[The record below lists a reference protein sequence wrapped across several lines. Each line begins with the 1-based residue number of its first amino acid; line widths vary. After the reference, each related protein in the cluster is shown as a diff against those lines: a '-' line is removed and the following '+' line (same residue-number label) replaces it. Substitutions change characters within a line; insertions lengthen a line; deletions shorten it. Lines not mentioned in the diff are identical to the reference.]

1 MADVIT
7 RFKLETT
14 QYDSKLRDAAKGL
27 SEYTKQATMAGNEF
41 GKFTQKNMEV
51 ARSFGTIATSAT
63 NSKDK
68 VKELVGAYN
77 DVAKAYNALTKDQ
90 QSSDFGKALAQSM
103 NTLKGRISEAKTE
116 MNGTSG
122 VLDSLKGKFMINVDA
137 LKLLNWG
144 LTAAKKALDVAKD
157 AFFANE
163 TNVDNWG
170 RTVASAEGIYDSFLQ
185 TLNTGDFSGFLSR
198 IGEVI
203 SSSKEAYNALDE
215 LNTRMTVINPER
227 TRLQARATELRA
239 TIRRSGKDSEAGKA
253 AQQELMQLEGKL
265 TEAFRTESK
274 LNMNAFKA
282 EVDKKLKGA
291 GIKLDK
297 QSYDF
302 LMRSFSSDRDYK
314 RLAQNARGSID
325 MVYDDEATGLGHQVD
340 NRNMNQKLLDLFT
353 DKWRQQYSPL
363 LNAAFSARGSAASTM
378 LSNAR
383 YLNNGGG
390 NTERQKTVEQLNN
403 EKIQALTQEYLNATE
418 ERKTAIRSEIKGL
431 QDRNA
436 EIRRMKDEAL
446 GKDTA
451 EQLNNEKIQALTQ
464 EYIKASED
472 RRKAIRAEIKD
483 LQDRNAE
490 IQRIKDEATGKW
502 KPVDLKGASPGQGVA
517 LGGVDMP
524 QFRDQVVEVL
534 PPIQQLEAELERL
547 AELQAQAWSPE
558 VFADYQRKIDETKE
572 KLDVFK
578 GIKKDSDNS
587 SKSFLSA
594 ASAIGAVGNALNSIE
609 DPTAKIMGIIAEA
622 IAGVAAG
629 AGQAISAKDTTSSGW
644 AWIGAAAAITAS
656 MVAMIAEIHNATGYA
671 HGGVIEGTS
680 FSGDNQW
687 ARVNAGETILNRA
700 QSGVIASAL
709 QDSGRDSGYSSAPY
723 VTGET
728 IILGANN
735 HLKRSGQG
743 ELVTTSMLK
752 RMGLL

>member
-41 GKFTQKNMEV
+41 GKFTQKNVEV

-116 MNGTSG
+116 MNGTSS
-122 VLDSLKGKFMINVDA
+122 VLDALKGKFMINVDA

-302 LMRSFSSDRDYK
+302 LMRSFSSDRDYR

-383 YLNNGGG
+383 YLNNGGSGRGSGGGG
-390 NTERQKTVEQLNN
+390 NTERQKTEEQLNS
-403 EKIQALTQEYLNATE
+403 EKIQTLTQEYLKATE
-418 ERKTAIRSEIKGL
+418 ERKTAIRSEIKV
-431 QDRNA
+431 
-436 EIRRMKDEAL
+436 
-446 GKDTA
+446 
-451 EQLNNEKIQALTQ
+451 
-464 EYIKASED
+464 
-472 RRKAIRAEIKD
+472 

-524 QFRDQVVEVL
+524 QFRDQFVEVL
-534 PPIQQLEAELERL
+534 PPVRQLEAELERL
-547 AELQAQAWSPE
+547 AEKQAQAWSPE
-558 VFADYQRKIDETKE
+558 IFADYQRQIDELKK
-572 KLDVFK
+572 KLGVFK
-578 GIKKDSDNS
+578 GIKTDSDNS
-587 SKSFLSA
+587 AKSFHSA

-700 QSGVIASAL
+700 QTGIIASAL
-709 QDSGRDSGYSSAPY
+709 QDSARTEVDSSSPY

-743 ELVTTSMLK
+743 EIVTTGMLR
-752 RMGLL
+752 RMGII

>member
-14 QYDSKLRDAAKGL
+14 QYDSKLRDAAKEL
-27 SEYTKQATMAGNEF
+27 SDYTKQATMAGSEF
-41 GKFTQKNMEV
+41 GKFSQKNVEV

-77 DVAKAYNALTKDQ
+77 DVAKAYNALTKEQ

-116 MNGTSG
+116 MNGTSS

-163 TNVDNWG
+163 TNVDDWG

-302 LMRSFSSDRDYK
+302 LMRSFSSDKDYK
-314 RLAQNARGSID
+314 RLAQNASGKVTSD
-325 MVYDDEATGLGHQVD
+325 YVSVNASTGLGYWKQTD
-340 NRNMNQKLLDLFT
+340 TRNTNQKLLDLFT
-353 DKWRQQYSPL
+353 DEWRQKNSPL
-363 LNAAFSARGSAASTM
+363 LNAAFSAQGSAASTM

-383 YLNNGGG
+383 YLNNGSSGRGSGRGG
-390 NTERQKTVEQLNN
+390 SGTERQKTEEQLNS
-403 EKIQALTQEYLNATE
+403 EKIQALTQEYIKATE
-418 ERKTAIRSEIKGL
+418 ERKTAIRSEIKV
-431 QDRNA
+431 
-436 EIRRMKDEAL
+436 
-446 GKDTA
+446 
-451 EQLNNEKIQALTQ
+451 
-464 EYIKASED
+464 
-472 RRKAIRAEIKD
+472 

-490 IQRIKDEATGKW
+490 IQHMKDEALGKY
-502 KPVDLKGASPGQGVA
+502 KQVDLTGASPGQGVA
-517 LGGVDMP
+517 LGGVDMA
-524 QFRDQVVEVL
+524 QFSDQVVEVL

-587 SKSFLSA
+587 AKSFHSA

-709 QDSGRDSGYSSAPY
+709 QDSNRASSQPSSPY
-723 VTGET
+723 VNGEL
-728 IILGANN
+728 IFLGTNN

-743 ELVTTSMLK
+743 EIVTTGMLR
-752 RMGLL
+752 RMGIM

>member
-41 GKFTQKNMEV
+41 GKFTQKNVEV
-51 ARSFGTIATSAT
+51 ARSFGNIATSAT

-77 DVAKAYNALTKDQ
+77 DVAKAYNSLTREQ

-116 MNGTSG
+116 MNGTSS
-122 VLDSLKGKFMINVDA
+122 VLDTLKGKFTLNIDA
-137 LKLLNWG
+137 LKLFSMG
-144 LTAAKKALDVAKD
+144 LTAAKTALNVAKD
-157 AFFANE
+157 AFFSSE
-163 TNVDNWG
+163 QNVDDWG
-170 RTVASAEGIYDSFLQ
+170 RTMQASESLYKSFVTSLNNMSLDSFFSNIREVIKSAKDAYNAMDDLATKGGKISNKEARLNYQ
-185 TLNTGDFSGFLSR
+185 KQQQMAIINDKKRTKAEREAAQARLEALSMETSAAKKATADLNNSVVKAKISEKLTGAGFEKGTAAYNEAYKRAVRSLYDEDYVMGTLNTKPGQF
-198 IGEVI
+198 
-203 SSSKEAYNALDE
+203 
-215 LNTRMTVINPER
+215 
-227 TRLQARATELRA
+227 
-239 TIRRSGKDSEAGKA
+239 
-253 AQQELMQLEGKL
+253 
-265 TEAFRTESK
+265 
-274 LNMNAFKA
+274 
-282 EVDKKLKGA
+282 VD
-291 GIKLDK
+291 
-297 QSYDF
+297 
-302 LMRSFSSDRDYK
+302 
-314 RLAQNARGSID
+314 
-325 MVYDDEATGLGHQVD
+325 TGLRINNGNGSRALKRALGSNINLD
-340 NRNMNQKLLDLFT
+340 NLFT
-353 DKWRQQYSPL
+353 DEWRNEVNPYVQ
-363 LNAAFSARGSAASTM
+363 AVWGSLASGESEKRM
-378 LSNAR
+378 ANRFAQKSLGGS
-383 YLNNGGG
+383 GGG
-390 NTERQKTVEQLNN
+390 GGTERQKTEEQLNS
-403 EKIQALTQEYLNATE
+403 EKIQALTQEYLKATE
-418 ERKTAIRSEIKGL
+418 ERKAAIRSEIKV
-431 QDRNA
+431 
-436 EIRRMKDEAL
+436 
-446 GKDTA
+446 
-451 EQLNNEKIQALTQ
+451 
-464 EYIKASED
+464 
-472 RRKAIRAEIKD
+472 

-490 IQRIKDEATGKW
+490 IQRMKDEATGKW
-502 KPVDLKGASPGQGVA
+502 KPVDLKGASPGQGIA

-524 QFRDQVVEVL
+524 QFSDQVVEVL

-547 AELQAQAWSPE
+547 AELQAQAWSPK

-587 SKSFLSA
+587 AKSFHSA

-709 QDSGRDSGYSSAPY
+709 QDSGRDSGYSSEPY

>member
-27 SEYTKQATMAGNEF
+27 SEYTKQATMAGSEF
-41 GKFTQKNMEV
+41 GKFTQKNVEV

-116 MNGTSG
+116 MNGTSS

-157 AFFANE
+157 AFFQSEGNIDEWGRIVESSKGAYDIFLDTINNGNWSSFFSNLSTAIKGSRDLYDALDRLGSIKANNKAAIAIVQQQIQQLRLLKQQGK
-163 TNVDNWG
+163 NVDDQIKAA
-170 RTVASAEGIYDSFLQ
+170 TAQLALLQ
-185 TLNTGDFSGFLSR
+185 N
-198 IGEVI
+198 
-203 SSSKEAYNALDE
+203 
-215 LNTRMTVINPER
+215 
-227 TRLQARATELRA
+227 QAVGAGKTA
-239 TIRRSGKDSEAGKA
+239 GKQSMFNTIRNSV
-253 AQQELMQLEGKL
+253 
-265 TEAFRTESK
+265 
-274 LNMNAFKA
+274 N
-282 EVDKKLKGA
+282 
-291 GIKLDK
+291 
-297 QSYDF
+297 
-302 LMRSFSSDRDYK
+302 
-314 RLAQNARGSID
+314 SID
-325 MVYDDEATGLGHQVD
+325 GGASVSDKSIQAAISGILSKGQVEFDKYARNVRVLEAMAQRDESTTYMDNMGAMHTSVSKVFDINLLTKEQQRQYKISKAITDRESEIKNGIDIYAQAVQEETAATREQFRGNRYALQGSGH
-340 NRNMNQKLLDLFT
+340 
-353 DKWRQQYSPL
+353 
-363 LNAAFSARGSAASTM
+363 
-378 LSNAR
+378 
-383 YLNNGGG
+383 GGG
-390 NTERQKTVEQLNN
+390 NTEPQKTKEQRNN
-403 EKIQALTQEYLNATE
+403 ERIKSLTDEYIGAYANNIETISE
-418 ERKTAIRSEIKGL
+418 QRREAIRKEIASL
-431 QDRNA
+431 QK
-436 EIRRMKDEAL
+436 E
-446 GKDTA
+446 
-451 EQLNNEKIQALTQ
+451 
-464 EYIKASED
+464 
-472 RRKAIRAEIKD
+472 
-483 LQDRNAE
+483 NAE
-490 IQRIKDEATGKW
+490 IQRMKDEATGKW

-517 LGGVDMP
+517 FGGVDVA
-524 QFRDQVVEVL
+524 QFSDQVVEVL

-558 VFADYQRKIDETKE
+558 VFADYQQKIDETKE
-572 KLDVFK
+572 KLNVFK
-578 GIKKDSDNS
+578 GIKKDSDDS
-587 SKSFLSA
+587 SKSFRSA

-656 MVAMIAEIHNATGYA
+656 MVAMIAEIHNATGFA

-700 QSGVIASAL
+700 QTGIIASAL
-709 QDSGRDSGYSSAPY
+709 QDSARTEVDSSSPY

-743 ELVTTSMLK
+743 EIVTTGMLR
-752 RMGLL
+752 RMGII

>member
-41 GKFTQKNMEV
+41 GKFTQKNVEV

-122 VLDSLKGKFMINVDA
+122 VLDTLKGKFTLNIDA
-137 LKLLNWG
+137 LKLFNMG
-144 LTAAKKALDVAKD
+144 LTAAKTALNVAKD
-157 AFFANE
+157 AFFSSE
-163 TNVDNWG
+163 QNVDDWG
-170 RTVASAEGIYDSFLQ
+170 RTMQASEGLYKSFVTSLNNMSLDSF
-185 TLNTGDFSGFLSR
+185 FSNIS
-198 IGEVI
+198 EVI
-203 SSSKEAYNALDE
+203 KSAKEAYNAMDDLATKGGKISNKEARLNYQKQQQMAIINDKKRTKAEREAAQARLEALSMETSAAKKATADLNNSVVKAKISEKLTGAGFEKGTAAYNEAYQRAVRSLYDE
-215 LNTRMTVINPER
+215 DYVMGTLNTKPG
-227 TRLQARATELRA
+227 Q
-239 TIRRSGKDSEAGKA
+239 
-253 AQQELMQLEGKL
+253 
-265 TEAFRTESK
+265 F
-274 LNMNAFKA
+274 
-282 EVDKKLKGA
+282 VD
-291 GIKLDK
+291 
-297 QSYDF
+297 
-302 LMRSFSSDRDYK
+302 
-314 RLAQNARGSID
+314 
-325 MVYDDEATGLGHQVD
+325 TGLKINNGKGSRSLKRALGSNVNLD
-340 NRNMNQKLLDLFT
+340 NLFT
-353 DKWRQQYSPL
+353 DEWRNEVNPYVQAVWNSLASGESEKRMANRFAQKSL
-363 LNAAFSARGSAASTM
+363 GGSG
-378 LSNAR
+378 
-383 YLNNGGG
+383 GGG
-390 NTERQKTVEQLNN
+390 NTERQKTEEQLNS
-403 EKIQALTQEYLNATE
+403 EKIQALTQEYLKATE
-418 ERKTAIRSEIKGL
+418 ERKTAIRSEIKV
-431 QDRNA
+431 
-436 EIRRMKDEAL
+436 
-446 GKDTA
+446 
-451 EQLNNEKIQALTQ
+451 
-464 EYIKASED
+464 
-472 RRKAIRAEIKD
+472 

-490 IQRIKDEATGKW
+490 IQRMKDEATGKW
-502 KPVDLKGASPGQGVA
+502 KPVNLTGASPGQGVA
-517 LGGVDMP
+517 LGGVDMA
-524 QFRDQVVEVL
+524 QFSDQVVEVL

-558 VFADYQRKIDETKE
+558 VFADYQQKIDETKE

-587 SKSFLSA
+587 SKSFRSA

-629 AGQAISAKDTTSSGW
+629 AGQAISAKDTTASGW

-656 MVAMIAEIHNATGYA
+656 MVAMITEIHNATGYA

-709 QDSGRDSGYSSAPY
+709 QDTGRDSGYSSAPY

>member
-41 GKFTQKNMEV
+41 GKFTQKNVEV
-51 ARSFGTIATSAT
+51 ARSFGTIATSAS

-122 VLDSLKGKFMINVDA
+122 VLDTLKGKFTLNIDA
-137 LKLLNWG
+137 LKLFSMG
-144 LTAAKKALDVAKD
+144 LTAAKTALNVAKD
-157 AFFANE
+157 AFFSSE
-163 TNVDNWG
+163 QNVDDWG
-170 RTVASAEGIYDSFLQ
+170 RTMQASESLYKSFVTSLNNMSLDSFFSNIREVIKSAKDAYNAMDDLATKGGKISNKEARLNYQ
-185 TLNTGDFSGFLSR
+185 KQQQMAIINDKKRTKAEREAAQARLEALSMETSAAKKATADLNNSVVKAKISEKLTGAGFEKGTVAYNEAYQRAVRSLYDEDYVMGTLNTKPGQF
-198 IGEVI
+198 
-203 SSSKEAYNALDE
+203 
-215 LNTRMTVINPER
+215 
-227 TRLQARATELRA
+227 
-239 TIRRSGKDSEAGKA
+239 
-253 AQQELMQLEGKL
+253 
-265 TEAFRTESK
+265 
-274 LNMNAFKA
+274 
-282 EVDKKLKGA
+282 VD
-291 GIKLDK
+291 
-297 QSYDF
+297 
-302 LMRSFSSDRDYK
+302 
-314 RLAQNARGSID
+314 
-325 MVYDDEATGLGHQVD
+325 TGLRINNGNGSRALKRALGSNINLD
-340 NRNMNQKLLDLFT
+340 NLFT
-353 DKWRQQYSPL
+353 DAWRNEVNPYVQ
-363 LNAAFSARGSAASTM
+363 AVWGSLASGESEKRM
-378 LSNAR
+378 ANRFAQKSL
-383 YLNNGGG
+383 GGSG
-390 NTERQKTVEQLNN
+390 DGDKTERQKTEEQLNS
-403 EKIQALTQEYLNATE
+403 EKIQALTQEYLKATE
-418 ERKTAIRSEIKGL
+418 ERKAAIRSEIKV
-431 QDRNA
+431 
-436 EIRRMKDEAL
+436 
-446 GKDTA
+446 
-451 EQLNNEKIQALTQ
+451 
-464 EYIKASED
+464 
-472 RRKAIRAEIKD
+472 

-490 IQRIKDEATGKW
+490 IQRMKDEATGKW
-502 KPVDLKGASPGQGVA
+502 KPVDLTGASPGQGVA

-587 SKSFLSA
+587 SKSFRSA

-629 AGQAISAKDTTSSGW
+629 AGQAISAKDTTASGW

-656 MVAMIAEIHNATGYA
+656 MVAMITEIHNATGYA

-709 QDSGRDSGYSSAPY
+709 QDSNRASSQPSSPY
-723 VTGET
+723 VNGEL
-728 IILGANN
+728 IFLGTNN

-743 ELVTTSMLK
+743 EIVTTGMLR
-752 RMGLL
+752 RMGIM

>member
-27 SEYTKQATMAGNEF
+27 SDYTKQAALAGREF
-41 GKFTQKNMEV
+41 GKFTQKNVEV

-77 DVAKAYNALTKDQ
+77 DVAKAYNALTKEQ

-116 MNGTSG
+116 MNGTSS

-157 AFFANE
+157 AFFSSE
-163 TNVDNWG
+163 QNVDDWG
-170 RTVASAEGIYDSFLQ
+170 RTMEASKGLYESFVTSLNNMSLDSFFNNISEVIKSAKDAYNAMDDLATKGGKISNREARLNYQ
-185 TLNTGDFSGFLSR
+185 KRQQMAIINDKKRSKAEREAAQARLEALSKETSAAKKATAELNNNVVKTKISEKLVGAGFEKGTAAYNDAYQRAVRSLYDENYVMGTLNTKPGQF
-198 IGEVI
+198 
-203 SSSKEAYNALDE
+203 
-215 LNTRMTVINPER
+215 
-227 TRLQARATELRA
+227 
-239 TIRRSGKDSEAGKA
+239 
-253 AQQELMQLEGKL
+253 
-265 TEAFRTESK
+265 
-274 LNMNAFKA
+274 
-282 EVDKKLKGA
+282 VD
-291 GIKLDK
+291 
-297 QSYDF
+297 
-302 LMRSFSSDRDYK
+302 
-314 RLAQNARGSID
+314 
-325 MVYDDEATGLGHQVD
+325 TGLRINNGNGSRALKRALGSNINLD
-340 NRNMNQKLLDLFT
+340 NLFT
-353 DKWRQQYSPL
+353 DEWRNEVNPYVQAVWGSLASGESEKRMANRFAQRDL
-363 LNAAFSARGSAASTM
+363 DGGRGDKTK
-378 LSNAR
+378 
-383 YLNNGGG
+383 
-390 NTERQKTVEQLNN
+390 RQKTEEQLNN
-403 EKIQALTQEYLNATE
+403 EKIQALTQEYLKATE
-418 ERKTAIRSEIKGL
+418 ERKTAIRSEIKV
-431 QDRNA
+431 
-436 EIRRMKDEAL
+436 
-446 GKDTA
+446 
-451 EQLNNEKIQALTQ
+451 
-464 EYIKASED
+464 
-472 RRKAIRAEIKD
+472 

-490 IQRIKDEATGKW
+490 IQRMKDEATGKW
-502 KPVDLKGASPGQGVA
+502 KPVDLKGASPGQGIA

-524 QFRDQVVEVL
+524 QFRDQFVEVL
-534 PPIQQLEAELERL
+534 PPVQQLEAELERL
-547 AELQAQAWSPE
+547 AEKQARAWSPE
-558 VFADYQRKIDETKE
+558 LFADYQRKIDETKK

-578 GIKKDSDNS
+578 GIKKDSDDS
-587 SKSFLSA
+587 SKSFRSA

-656 MVAMIAEIHNATGYA
+656 MVAMIAEIHNATGFA

-709 QDSGRDSGYSSAPY
+709 QDSNRASSQPSSPY
-723 VTGET
+723 VNGEL
-728 IILGANN
+728 IFLGTNN

-743 ELVTTSMLK
+743 EIVTTGMLR
-752 RMGLL
+752 RMGIM

>member
-41 GKFTQKNMEV
+41 GKFTQKNVEV
-51 ARSFGTIATSAT
+51 ARSFGNIATSAT

-253 AQQELMQLEGKL
+253 AQQELLQLEGKL

-383 YLNNGGG
+383 YLNNGGSGRGSGGGG
-390 NTERQKTVEQLNN
+390 NTERQKTEEQLNS
-403 EKIQALTQEYLNATE
+403 ERIQELTQEYLKATE
-418 ERKTAIRSEIKGL
+418 ERKTAIRSEIKL
-431 QDRNA
+431 
-436 EIRRMKDEAL
+436 
-446 GKDTA
+446 
-451 EQLNNEKIQALTQ
+451 
-464 EYIKASED
+464 
-472 RRKAIRAEIKD
+472 

-490 IQRIKDEATGKW
+490 IQHMKDEALGKY
-502 KPVDLKGASPGQGVA
+502 KPVDLTGASPGQGIA
-517 LGGVDMP
+517 LGGIDMA
-524 QFRDQVVEVL
+524 QFSDQVVEVL
-534 PPIQQLEAELERL
+534 PPIQQLETELERL

-587 SKSFLSA
+587 AKSFHSA

-709 QDSGRDSGYSSAPY
+709 QDSARTEIDSSSPY

-743 ELVTTSMLK
+743 EIVTTGMLR
-752 RMGLL
+752 RMGII

>member
-41 GKFTQKNMEV
+41 GKFTQKNVEV
-51 ARSFGTIATSAT
+51 ARSFGNIATSAT

-122 VLDSLKGKFMINVDA
+122 VLDTLKGKFTLNIDA
-137 LKLLNWG
+137 LKLFSMG
-144 LTAAKKALDVAKD
+144 LTAAKAALNVAKD
-157 AFFANE
+157 AFFSSE
-163 TNVDNWG
+163 QNVDDWG
-170 RTVASAEGIYDSFLQ
+170 RTMQASESLYKSFVTSLNNMSLDSFFSNIREVIKSAKDAYNAMDDLATKGGKISNKEARLNYQ
-185 TLNTGDFSGFLSR
+185 KQQQMAIINDKKRTKAEREAAQARLEALSMETSAAKKATADLNNSVVKAKISEKLTGAGFEKGTAAYNEAYKRAVRSLYDEDYVMGTLNTKPGQF
-198 IGEVI
+198 
-203 SSSKEAYNALDE
+203 
-215 LNTRMTVINPER
+215 
-227 TRLQARATELRA
+227 
-239 TIRRSGKDSEAGKA
+239 
-253 AQQELMQLEGKL
+253 
-265 TEAFRTESK
+265 
-274 LNMNAFKA
+274 
-282 EVDKKLKGA
+282 VD
-291 GIKLDK
+291 
-297 QSYDF
+297 
-302 LMRSFSSDRDYK
+302 
-314 RLAQNARGSID
+314 
-325 MVYDDEATGLGHQVD
+325 TGLRINNGNGSRALKRALGSNINLD
-340 NRNMNQKLLDLFT
+340 NLFT
-353 DKWRQQYSPL
+353 DAWRNEVNPYVQ
-363 LNAAFSARGSAASTM
+363 AVWGSLASGESEKRM
-378 LSNAR
+378 ANRFAQKSLGGS
-383 YLNNGGG
+383 GGG
-390 NTERQKTVEQLNN
+390 DNTERQKTTEQLNN
-403 EKIQALTQEYLNATE
+403 EKIQE
-418 ERKTAIRSEIKGL
+418 
-431 QDRNA
+431 
-436 EIRRMKDEAL
+436 
-446 GKDTA
+446 
-451 EQLNNEKIQALTQ
+451 LTQ

-490 IQRIKDEATGKW
+490 IQRMKDEATGKW
-502 KPVDLKGASPGQGVA
+502 KPVDLTGASSGQGIA
-517 LGGVDMP
+517 LGGVDMA
-524 QFRDQVVEVL
+524 QFSDQVVEVL

-547 AELQAQAWSPE
+547 AKLQRQAWSPE

-587 SKSFLSA
+587 AKSFHAA
-594 ASAIGAVGNALNSIE
+594 ASAIGSVGNALNSIE

-629 AGQAISAKDTTSSGW
+629 AGQAISAKDTTASGW

-656 MVAMIAEIHNATGYA
+656 MVAMIAEIHNATGFA

>member
-41 GKFTQKNMEV
+41 GKFTQKNVEV

-122 VLDSLKGKFMINVDA
+122 VLDTLKGKFTLNIDA
-137 LKLLNWG
+137 LKLFSMG
-144 LTAAKKALDVAKD
+144 LTAAKAALNVAKD
-157 AFFANE
+157 AFFSSE
-163 TNVDNWG
+163 QNVDDWG
-170 RTVASAEGIYDSFLQ
+170 RTMQASESLYKSFVTSLNNMSLDSFFSNIREVIKSAKDAYNAMDDLATKGGKISNKEARLNYQ
-185 TLNTGDFSGFLSR
+185 KQQQMAIINDKKRTKAEREAAQARLEALSMETSAAKKATADLNNSVVKAKISEKLTGAGFEKGTAAYNEAYKRAVRSLYDEDYVMGTLNTKPGQF
-198 IGEVI
+198 
-203 SSSKEAYNALDE
+203 
-215 LNTRMTVINPER
+215 
-227 TRLQARATELRA
+227 
-239 TIRRSGKDSEAGKA
+239 
-253 AQQELMQLEGKL
+253 
-265 TEAFRTESK
+265 
-274 LNMNAFKA
+274 
-282 EVDKKLKGA
+282 VD
-291 GIKLDK
+291 
-297 QSYDF
+297 
-302 LMRSFSSDRDYK
+302 
-314 RLAQNARGSID
+314 
-325 MVYDDEATGLGHQVD
+325 TGLRINNGNGSRALKRALGSNINLD
-340 NRNMNQKLLDLFT
+340 NLFT
-353 DKWRQQYSPL
+353 DAWRNEVNPYVQ
-363 LNAAFSARGSAASTM
+363 AVWGSLASGESEKRM
-378 LSNAR
+378 ANRFAQKSL
-383 YLNNGGG
+383 GGSG
-390 NTERQKTVEQLNN
+390 DGDKNKRQKTEEQLNS
-403 EKIQALTQEYLNATE
+403 EKIQALTQEYLKATE
-418 ERKTAIRSEIKGL
+418 ERKTAIRSEIKV
-431 QDRNA
+431 
-436 EIRRMKDEAL
+436 
-446 GKDTA
+446 
-451 EQLNNEKIQALTQ
+451 
-464 EYIKASED
+464 
-472 RRKAIRAEIKD
+472 

-490 IQRIKDEATGKW
+490 IQRMKDEATGKW

-517 LGGVDMP
+517 LGGVDMA
-524 QFRDQVVEVL
+524 QFSDQVVEVL
-534 PPIQQLEAELERL
+534 PPIQQLETELERL

-587 SKSFLSA
+587 AKSFHSA

-629 AGQAISAKDTTSSGW
+629 AGQAISAKDTTASGW

>member
-27 SEYTKQATMAGNEF
+27 SDYTKQATMAGNEF
-41 GKFTQKNMEV
+41 GKFTQKNVEV

-116 MNGTSG
+116 IRPFSG
-122 VLDSLKGKFMINVDA
+122 VLDTLKGKFTLNIDA
-137 LKLLNWG
+137 LKLFSMG
-144 LTAAKKALDVAKD
+144 LTAAKAALNVAKD
-157 AFFANE
+157 AFFSSE
-163 TNVDNWG
+163 QNVDDWG
-170 RTVASAEGIYDSFLQ
+170 RTMQASESLYKSFVTSLNNMSLDSFFSNIREVIKSAKDAYNAMDDLATKGGKISNKEARLNYQ
-185 TLNTGDFSGFLSR
+185 KQQQMAIINDKKRTKAEREAAQARLEALSMETSAAKKATADLNNSVVKAKISEKLTGAGFEKGTAAYNEAYQRAVRSLYDEDYVMGTLNTKPGQF
-198 IGEVI
+198 
-203 SSSKEAYNALDE
+203 
-215 LNTRMTVINPER
+215 
-227 TRLQARATELRA
+227 
-239 TIRRSGKDSEAGKA
+239 
-253 AQQELMQLEGKL
+253 
-265 TEAFRTESK
+265 
-274 LNMNAFKA
+274 
-282 EVDKKLKGA
+282 VD
-291 GIKLDK
+291 
-297 QSYDF
+297 
-302 LMRSFSSDRDYK
+302 
-314 RLAQNARGSID
+314 
-325 MVYDDEATGLGHQVD
+325 TGLRINNGNGSRALKRALGSNINLD
-340 NRNMNQKLLDLFT
+340 NLFT
-353 DKWRQQYSPL
+353 DAWRNEVNPYVQ
-363 LNAAFSARGSAASTM
+363 AVWGSLASGESEKRM
-378 LSNAR
+378 ANRFAQKSLGGSGD
-383 YLNNGGG
+383 GGG
-390 NTERQKTVEQLNN
+390 TERQKTEEQLNS
-403 EKIQALTQEYLNATE
+403 EKIQALTQEYLKATE
-418 ERKTAIRSEIKGL
+418 ERKTAIRSEIKV
-431 QDRNA
+431 
-436 EIRRMKDEAL
+436 
-446 GKDTA
+446 
-451 EQLNNEKIQALTQ
+451 
-464 EYIKASED
+464 
-472 RRKAIRAEIKD
+472 

-490 IQRIKDEATGKW
+490 IQRMKDEATGKW
-502 KPVDLKGASPGQGVA
+502 KPVDLKGASPGQGIA
-517 LGGVDMP
+517 LGGVDMA
-524 QFRDQVVEVL
+524 QFSDQVVEVL
-534 PPIQQLEAELERL
+534 PPIQQLEVELERL

-587 SKSFLSA
+587 AKSFHAA
-594 ASAIGAVGNALNSIE
+594 ASAIGSVGNALNSIE

-629 AGQAISAKDTTSSGW
+629 AGQAISAKDTTASGW

-656 MVAMIAEIHNATGYA
+656 MVAMIAEIHNATGFA

>member
-27 SEYTKQATMAGNEF
+27 SEYTKQATMAGSEF
-41 GKFTQKNMEV
+41 GKFTQKNVEV

-116 MNGTSG
+116 MNGTSS

-157 AFFANE
+157 AFFQSEANIDE
-163 TNVDNWG
+163 WGRIVESSKGAYDIFLDTINNGNWSNFFSNLSTAIKGSRDLYDALDRLGSIKANNKAAIAIVQQQIQQLRLLKQQGKNVDDQIKAA
-170 RTVASAEGIYDSFLQ
+170 TAQLALLQ
-185 TLNTGDFSGFLSR
+185 N
-198 IGEVI
+198 
-203 SSSKEAYNALDE
+203 
-215 LNTRMTVINPER
+215 
-227 TRLQARATELRA
+227 QAVGAGKTA
-239 TIRRSGKDSEAGKA
+239 GKQSMFNTIRNSV
-253 AQQELMQLEGKL
+253 
-265 TEAFRTESK
+265 
-274 LNMNAFKA
+274 N
-282 EVDKKLKGA
+282 
-291 GIKLDK
+291 
-297 QSYDF
+297 
-302 LMRSFSSDRDYK
+302 
-314 RLAQNARGSID
+314 SID
-325 MVYDDEATGLGHQVD
+325 GGASVSDKSIQAAISGILSKGQVEFDKYARNVRVLEAMAQRDESTTYMDNMGAMHTSVSKVFDINLLTKEQQRQYKISKAITDRESEIKNGIDIYAQAVQEETAATREQFRG
-340 NRNMNQKLLDLFT
+340 NRYALQ
-353 DKWRQQYSPL
+353 
-363 LNAAFSARGSAASTM
+363 GSG
-378 LSNAR
+378 R
-383 YLNNGGG
+383 GGG
-390 NTERQKTVEQLNN
+390 GDTERQKTTEQLNN
-403 EKIQALTQEYLNATE
+403 ETIQ
-418 ERKTAIRSEIKGL
+418 K
-431 QDRNA
+431 
-436 EIRRMKDEAL
+436 
-446 GKDTA
+446 
-451 EQLNNEKIQALTQ
+451 LTQ

-490 IQRIKDEATGKW
+490 IQRLKDEALGKW
-502 KPVDLKGASPGQGVA
+502 KPPQAVNLTGASPGQGIA
-517 LGGVDMP
+517 LGGVDMA
-524 QFRDQVVEVL
+524 QFSDQVVEVL

-587 SKSFLSA
+587 AKSFHSA

-656 MVAMIAEIHNATGYA
+656 MVAMIAEIHAATGYA
-671 HGGVIEGTS
+671 KGGVIPGNS

-687 ARVNAGETILNRA
+687 ARVNSGETILNRA
-700 QSGVIASAL
+700 QAGVIASAL

-743 ELVTTSMLK
+743 EIVTTSMLK
-752 RMGLL
+752 RMSLL

>member
-14 QYDSKLRDAAKGL
+14 QYDSKLRDAAKEL
-27 SEYTKQATMAGNEF
+27 SDYTKQATMAGSEF
-41 GKFTQKNMEV
+41 GKFSQKNVEV

-122 VLDSLKGKFMINVDA
+122 VLDTLKGKFTLNIDA
-137 LKLLNWG
+137 LKLFSMG
-144 LTAAKKALDVAKD
+144 LTAAKAALNVAKD
-157 AFFANE
+157 AFFQSEANIDE
-163 TNVDNWG
+163 WGRIVESSKGAYDIFLDTINNGNWSNFFSNLSTAIKGSRDLYDALDRLGSIKANNKAAIAIVQQQIQQLRLLKQQGKNVDDQIKAA
-170 RTVASAEGIYDSFLQ
+170 TAQLALLQ
-185 TLNTGDFSGFLSR
+185 N
-198 IGEVI
+198 
-203 SSSKEAYNALDE
+203 
-215 LNTRMTVINPER
+215 
-227 TRLQARATELRA
+227 QAVGAGKTA
-239 TIRRSGKDSEAGKA
+239 GKQSMFNTIRNSV
-253 AQQELMQLEGKL
+253 
-265 TEAFRTESK
+265 
-274 LNMNAFKA
+274 N
-282 EVDKKLKGA
+282 
-291 GIKLDK
+291 
-297 QSYDF
+297 
-302 LMRSFSSDRDYK
+302 
-314 RLAQNARGSID
+314 SID
-325 MVYDDEATGLGHQVD
+325 GGASVSDKSIQAAVGGILSKGQVEFDKYARNVRVLEAMAQRDESTTYMDNMGAMHTSVSKVFDINLLTKEQQRQYKISKAITDRESEIKNGIDIYAQAVQEETAATREQFRGNRYALQGSGH
-340 NRNMNQKLLDLFT
+340 
-353 DKWRQQYSPL
+353 
-363 LNAAFSARGSAASTM
+363 
-378 LSNAR
+378 
-383 YLNNGGG
+383 GGG
-390 NTERQKTVEQLNN
+390 GDTERQKTEEQLNS
-403 EKIQALTQEYLNATE
+403 EKIQALTQEYLKATE
-418 ERKTAIRSEIKGL
+418 ERKTAIRSEIKV
-431 QDRNA
+431 
-436 EIRRMKDEAL
+436 
-446 GKDTA
+446 
-451 EQLNNEKIQALTQ
+451 
-464 EYIKASED
+464 
-472 RRKAIRAEIKD
+472 

-490 IQRIKDEATGKW
+490 IQRMKDEATGKW

-524 QFRDQVVEVL
+524 QFRDQVVEVP

-587 SKSFLSA
+587 SKSFRSA

-656 MVAMIAEIHNATGYA
+656 MVAMITEIHNATGFA

-700 QSGVIASAL
+700 QTGIIASAL
-709 QDSGRDSGYSSAPY
+709 QDSARTEIDSSSPY

-743 ELVTTSMLK
+743 EIVTTGMLR
-752 RMGLL
+752 RMGII

>member
-41 GKFTQKNMEV
+41 GKFTQKNVEV

-116 MNGTSG
+116 MNGTSS

-157 AFFANE
+157 AFFSSE
-163 TNVDNWG
+163 QNVDDWG
-170 RTVASAEGIYDSFLQ
+170 RTMQASESLYKSFVTSLNNMSLDSFFSNIREVIKSAKDAYNAMDDLATKGGKISNKEARLNYQ
-185 TLNTGDFSGFLSR
+185 KQQQMAIINDKKRTKAEREAAQARLEALSMETSAAKKATADLNNSVVKAKISEKLTGAGFEKGTAAYNEAYKRAVRSLYDEDYVMGTLNTKPGQF
-198 IGEVI
+198 
-203 SSSKEAYNALDE
+203 
-215 LNTRMTVINPER
+215 
-227 TRLQARATELRA
+227 
-239 TIRRSGKDSEAGKA
+239 
-253 AQQELMQLEGKL
+253 
-265 TEAFRTESK
+265 
-274 LNMNAFKA
+274 
-282 EVDKKLKGA
+282 VD
-291 GIKLDK
+291 
-297 QSYDF
+297 
-302 LMRSFSSDRDYK
+302 
-314 RLAQNARGSID
+314 
-325 MVYDDEATGLGHQVD
+325 TGLRINNGNGSRALKRALGSNINLD
-340 NRNMNQKLLDLFT
+340 NLFT
-353 DKWRQQYSPL
+353 DAWRNEVNPYVQ
-363 LNAAFSARGSAASTM
+363 AVWGSLASGESEKRM
-378 LSNAR
+378 ANRFAQKSLGGS
-383 YLNNGGG
+383 GGG
-390 NTERQKTVEQLNN
+390 DNTERQKTTEQLNN
-403 EKIQALTQEYLNATE
+403 EKIQE
-418 ERKTAIRSEIKGL
+418 
-431 QDRNA
+431 
-436 EIRRMKDEAL
+436 
-446 GKDTA
+446 
-451 EQLNNEKIQALTQ
+451 LTQ

-490 IQRIKDEATGKW
+490 IQRMKDEALGKY
-502 KPVDLKGASPGQGVA
+502 KQVDLTGASPGQGVA
-517 LGGVDMP
+517 LGGVDMA
-524 QFRDQVVEVL
+524 QFSDQVVEVL

-547 AELQAQAWSPE
+547 AELQRQAWSPE
-558 VFADYQRKIDETKE
+558 VFADYQQKIDETKE

-587 SKSFLSA
+587 AKSFHAA
-594 ASAIGAVGNALNSIE
+594 ASAIGSVGNALNSIE

-629 AGQAISAKDTTSSGW
+629 AGQAISAKDTTASGW

-656 MVAMIAEIHNATGYA
+656 MVAMIAEIHNATGFA

>member
-14 QYDSKLRDAAKGL
+14 QYDSKLRDAAKEL
-27 SEYTKQATMAGNEF
+27 SDYTKQATMASSEF
-41 GKFTQKNMEV
+41 GKFSQKNVEV

-77 DVAKAYNALTKDQ
+77 DVAKAYNALTKEQ

-116 MNGTSG
+116 MNGTSS

-163 TNVDNWG
+163 TNVDDWG

-314 RLAQNARGSID
+314 RLAQNASGKVTSD
-325 MVYDDEATGLGHQVD
+325 YVSVNASTGLGYWKQTD
-340 NRNMNQKLLDLFT
+340 TRNANQKLLDLFT
-353 DKWRQQYSPL
+353 DEWRQQYSPL

-383 YLNNGGG
+383 YLNNGGSG
-390 NTERQKTVEQLNN
+390 HRSGGGTERQKTEEQLNS
-403 EKIQALTQEYLNATE
+403 EKIQNLTQEYIQATE
-418 ERKTAIRSEIKGL
+418 ERKTAIRSEIKL
-431 QDRNA
+431 
-436 EIRRMKDEAL
+436 
-446 GKDTA
+446 
-451 EQLNNEKIQALTQ
+451 
-464 EYIKASED
+464 
-472 RRKAIRAEIKD
+472 

-490 IQRIKDEATGKW
+490 IQRMKDEALGKY
-502 KPVDLKGASPGQGVA
+502 KQVDLTGAERGQGVA
-517 LGGVDMP
+517 LGGVDMA
-524 QFRDQVVEVL
+524 QFSDQVVEVL

-572 KLDVFK
+572 KLNVFK

-587 SKSFLSA
+587 AKSFHSA

-700 QSGVIASAL
+700 QAGVIASAL
-709 QDSGRDSGYSSAPY
+709 QDSSRASSQPSSPY
-723 VTGET
+723 VNGEL
-728 IILGANN
+728 IFLGTNN

-743 ELVTTSMLK
+743 EIVTTGMLR
-752 RMGLL
+752 RMGIM

>member
-41 GKFTQKNMEV
+41 GKFTQKNVEV

-122 VLDSLKGKFMINVDA
+122 VLDTLKGKFTLNIDA
-137 LKLLNWG
+137 LKLFSMG
-144 LTAAKKALDVAKD
+144 LTAAKTALNVAKD
-157 AFFANE
+157 AFFSSE
-163 TNVDNWG
+163 QNVDDWG
-170 RTVASAEGIYDSFLQ
+170 RTMQASESLYKSFVTSLNNMSLDSFFSNIREVIKSAKDAYNAMDDLATKGGKISNKEARLNYQ
-185 TLNTGDFSGFLSR
+185 KQQQMAIINDKKRTKAEREAAQARLEALSMETSAAKKATADLNNSVVKAKISEKLTGAGFEKGTAAYNEAYKRAVRSLYDEDYVMGTLNTKPGQF
-198 IGEVI
+198 
-203 SSSKEAYNALDE
+203 
-215 LNTRMTVINPER
+215 
-227 TRLQARATELRA
+227 
-239 TIRRSGKDSEAGKA
+239 
-253 AQQELMQLEGKL
+253 
-265 TEAFRTESK
+265 
-274 LNMNAFKA
+274 
-282 EVDKKLKGA
+282 VD
-291 GIKLDK
+291 
-297 QSYDF
+297 
-302 LMRSFSSDRDYK
+302 
-314 RLAQNARGSID
+314 
-325 MVYDDEATGLGHQVD
+325 TGLRINNGNGSRALKRALGSNINLD
-340 NRNMNQKLLDLFT
+340 NLFT
-353 DKWRQQYSPL
+353 DEWRNEVNPYVQ
-363 LNAAFSARGSAASTM
+363 AVWGSLASGESEKRM
-378 LSNAR
+378 ANRFAQKSL
-383 YLNNGGG
+383 GGSG
-390 NTERQKTVEQLNN
+390 DGDKNKRQKTEEQLNS
-403 EKIQALTQEYLNATE
+403 EKIQALTQEYLKATE
-418 ERKTAIRSEIKGL
+418 ERKTAIRSEIKV
-431 QDRNA
+431 
-436 EIRRMKDEAL
+436 
-446 GKDTA
+446 
-451 EQLNNEKIQALTQ
+451 
-464 EYIKASED
+464 
-472 RRKAIRAEIKD
+472 

-490 IQRIKDEATGKW
+490 IQRMKDEALGKY
-502 KPVDLKGASPGQGVA
+502 KQVNLTGASPGQGVA
-517 LGGVDMP
+517 LGGVDMA
-524 QFRDQVVEVL
+524 QFSDQVVEVL
-534 PPIQQLEAELERL
+534 PPIQQLETELERL

>member
-41 GKFTQKNMEV
+41 GKFTQKNVEV
-51 ARSFGTIATSAT
+51 ARSFGTIATSAS

-122 VLDSLKGKFMINVDA
+122 VLDTLKGKFTLNIDA
-137 LKLLNWG
+137 LKLFSMG
-144 LTAAKKALDVAKD
+144 LTAAKTALNVAKD
-157 AFFANE
+157 AFFSSE
-163 TNVDNWG
+163 QNVDDWG
-170 RTVASAEGIYDSFLQ
+170 RTMQASESLYKSFVTSLNNMSLDSFFSNIREVIKSAKDAYNAMDDLATKGGKISNKEARLNYQ
-185 TLNTGDFSGFLSR
+185 KQQQMAIINDKKRTKAEREAAQARLEALSMETSAAKKATADLNNSVVKAKISEKLAGAGFEKGTAAYNEAYKRAVRSLYDEDYVMGTLNTKPGQF
-198 IGEVI
+198 
-203 SSSKEAYNALDE
+203 
-215 LNTRMTVINPER
+215 
-227 TRLQARATELRA
+227 
-239 TIRRSGKDSEAGKA
+239 
-253 AQQELMQLEGKL
+253 
-265 TEAFRTESK
+265 
-274 LNMNAFKA
+274 
-282 EVDKKLKGA
+282 VD
-291 GIKLDK
+291 
-297 QSYDF
+297 
-302 LMRSFSSDRDYK
+302 
-314 RLAQNARGSID
+314 
-325 MVYDDEATGLGHQVD
+325 TGLKINNGKGSRSLKHALGSNINLD
-340 NRNMNQKLLDLFT
+340 NLFT
-353 DKWRQQYSPL
+353 DEWRNEVNPYVQ
-363 LNAAFSARGSAASTM
+363 AVWGSLASGESEKRM
-378 LSNAR
+378 ANRFAQKSLGGS
-383 YLNNGGG
+383 GGG
-390 NTERQKTVEQLNN
+390 DKTKRQETEEQLNS
-403 EKIQALTQEYLNATE
+403 EKIQALTQEYLKATE
-418 ERKTAIRSEIKGL
+418 ERKAAIRSEIKV
-431 QDRNA
+431 
-436 EIRRMKDEAL
+436 
-446 GKDTA
+446 
-451 EQLNNEKIQALTQ
+451 
-464 EYIKASED
+464 
-472 RRKAIRAEIKD
+472 

-490 IQRIKDEATGKW
+490 IQRMKDEATGKW

-534 PPIQQLEAELERL
+534 PPIQQLESELERL
-547 AELQAQAWSPE
+547 AELQAQAWSPK
-558 VFADYQRKIDETKE
+558 VFADYQQKIDETKE

-587 SKSFLSA
+587 AKSFHSA

-656 MVAMIAEIHNATGYA
+656 MVAMITEIHNATGYA

-700 QSGVIASAL
+700 QTGVIASAL
-709 QDSGRDSGYSSAPY
+709 QDSARTEVDSSSPY

-743 ELVTTSMLK
+743 EIVTTGMLR
-752 RMGLL
+752 RMGVI

>member
-41 GKFTQKNMEV
+41 GKFTQKNVEV

-116 MNGTSG
+116 MNGTSS

-253 AQQELMQLEGKL
+253 AQQELLQLEGKL

-383 YLNNGGG
+383 YLNNGGSG
-390 NTERQKTVEQLNN
+390 RGSGGGGGTERQKTEEQLNS
-403 EKIQALTQEYLNATE
+403 EKIQELTQEYIQATE
-418 ERKTAIRSEIKGL
+418 ERKTAIRSEIKL
-431 QDRNA
+431 
-436 EIRRMKDEAL
+436 
-446 GKDTA
+446 
-451 EQLNNEKIQALTQ
+451 
-464 EYIKASED
+464 
-472 RRKAIRAEIKD
+472 

-490 IQRIKDEATGKW
+490 IQRMKDEALGKY
-502 KPVDLKGASPGQGVA
+502 KHVDLTGASPGQGVA

-524 QFRDQVVEVL
+524 QFRDQFVEVL

-547 AELQAQAWSPE
+547 AELQAQAWTPE
-558 VFADYQRKIDETKE
+558 IFADYQRQIDEMKK
-572 KLDVFK
+572 KLGVFK
-578 GIKKDSDNS
+578 GIKTDSDNS
-587 SKSFLSA
+587 AKSFHSA

-700 QSGVIASAL
+700 QTGIIASAL
-709 QDSGRDSGYSSAPY
+709 QDSARTEVDSSSPY

-735 HLKRSGQG
+735 HLKRLGQG
-743 ELVTTSMLK
+743 EIVTTGMLR
-752 RMGLL
+752 RMGII

>member
-41 GKFTQKNMEV
+41 GKFTQKNVEV

-116 MNGTSG
+116 MNGTSS

-253 AQQELMQLEGKL
+253 AQQELLQLEGKL

-383 YLNNGGG
+383 YLNNGGSG
-390 NTERQKTVEQLNN
+390 RGSGGGGGTERQKTEEQLNS
-403 EKIQALTQEYLNATE
+403 EKIQELTQEYIQATE
-418 ERKTAIRSEIKGL
+418 ERKTAIRSEIKL
-431 QDRNA
+431 
-436 EIRRMKDEAL
+436 
-446 GKDTA
+446 
-451 EQLNNEKIQALTQ
+451 
-464 EYIKASED
+464 
-472 RRKAIRAEIKD
+472 

-490 IQRIKDEATGKW
+490 IQRMKDEALGKY
-502 KPVDLKGASPGQGVA
+502 KQVDLTGASPGQGVA

-524 QFRDQVVEVL
+524 QFRDQFVEVL

-547 AELQAQAWSPE
+547 AELQAQAWTPE
-558 VFADYQRKIDETKE
+558 IFADYQRQIDELKK
-572 KLDVFK
+572 KLGVFK
-578 GIKKDSDNS
+578 GIKTDSDNS
-587 SKSFLSA
+587 AKSFHSA

-700 QSGVIASAL
+700 QTGIIASAL
-709 QDSGRDSGYSSAPY
+709 QDSARTEVDSSSPY

-735 HLKRSGQG
+735 HLKRLGQG
-743 ELVTTSMLK
+743 EIVTTGML
-752 RMGLL
+752 RRLGII

>member
-14 QYDSKLRDAAKGL
+14 QYDSKLRDAGKSL
-27 SEYTKQATMAGNEF
+27 SEFTKQATEAGSEF
-41 GKFTQKNMEV
+41 GKFTQKNVEV

-116 MNGTSG
+116 MNGTSS

-274 LNMNAFKA
+274 LNLNAFKA

-302 LMRSFSSDRDYK
+302 LMRSFSS
-314 RLAQNARGSID
+314 
-325 MVYDDEATGLGHQVD
+325 
-340 NRNMNQKLLDLFT
+340 
-353 DKWRQQYSPL
+353 
-363 LNAAFSARGSAASTM
+363 
-378 LSNAR
+378 
-383 YLNNGGG
+383 
-390 NTERQKTVEQLNN
+390 
-403 EKIQALTQEYLNATE
+403 
-418 ERKTAIRSEIKGL
+418 
-431 QDRNA
+431 
-436 EIRRMKDEAL
+436 
-446 GKDTA
+446 
-451 EQLNNEKIQALTQ
+451 
-464 EYIKASED
+464 
-472 RRKAIRAEIKD
+472 
-483 LQDRNAE
+483 
-490 IQRIKDEATGKW
+490 
-502 KPVDLKGASPGQGVA
+502 
-517 LGGVDMP
+517 
-524 QFRDQVVEVL
+524 
-534 PPIQQLEAELERL
+534 
-547 AELQAQAWSPE
+547 
-558 VFADYQRKIDETKE
+558 
-572 KLDVFK
+572 
-578 GIKKDSDNS
+578 
-587 SKSFLSA
+587 
-594 ASAIGAVGNALNSIE
+594 
-609 DPTAKIMGIIAEA
+609 
-622 IAGVAAG
+622 
-629 AGQAISAKDTTSSGW
+629 
-644 AWIGAAAAITAS
+644 
-656 MVAMIAEIHNATGYA
+656 
-671 HGGVIEGTS
+671 
-680 FSGDNQW
+680 
-687 ARVNAGETILNRA
+687 
-700 QSGVIASAL
+700 
-709 QDSGRDSGYSSAPY
+709 
-723 VTGET
+723 
-728 IILGANN
+728 
-735 HLKRSGQG
+735 
-743 ELVTTSMLK
+743 
-752 RMGLL
+752 

>member
-27 SEYTKQATMAGNEF
+27 SEYTKQATMAGSEF
-41 GKFTQKNMEV
+41 GKFTQKNVEV

-77 DVAKAYNALTKDQ
+77 DVARAYNALTKEQ

-116 MNGTSG
+116 MNSTGG

-144 LTAAKKALDVAKD
+144 LSAAKKALDVAKD
-157 AFFANE
+157 AFFSSE
-163 TNVDNWG
+163 QNVDDWG
-170 RTVASAEGIYDSFLQ
+170 RTMQASEGLYKSFVTSLNNMSLDSFFSNIREVIKSAKDAYNAMDDLATKGGKISNKEARLNYQ
-185 TLNTGDFSGFLSR
+185 KQQQMAIINDKTKSKAEREAAQARLEALSKETSAAKKATAELNNNIVKTKISEKLVGAGFEKGTAAYNDAYQRAVRSLYDENYVMGTLNTKPGQFVDTGLKINNGKGSR
-198 IGEVI
+198 
-203 SSSKEAYNALDE
+203 S
-215 LNTRMTVINPER
+215 
-227 TRLQARATELRA
+227 
-239 TIRRSGKDSEAGKA
+239 
-253 AQQELMQLEGKL
+253 
-265 TEAFRTESK
+265 
-274 LNMNAFKA
+274 
-282 EVDKKLKGA
+282 
-291 GIKLDK
+291 
-297 QSYDF
+297 
-302 LMRSFSSDRDYK
+302 LMRA
-314 RLAQNARGSID
+314 LGSN
-325 MVYDDEATGLGHQVD
+325 VNLD
-340 NRNMNQKLLDLFT
+340 NLFT
-353 DKWRQQYSPL
+353 DEWRNEVNPYVQ
-363 LNAAFSARGSAASTM
+363 AVWGSLASGESEKRM
-378 LSNAR
+378 ANRFAQRNL
-383 YLNNGGG
+383 GGG
-390 NTERQKTVEQLNN
+390 GGGDTERQKTEEQRNS
-403 EKIQALTQEYLNATE
+403 ETIQALTQEYIQATE

-436 EIRRMKDEAL
+436 EIQRMKDEAL
-446 GKDTA
+446 GK
-451 EQLNNEKIQALTQ
+451 
-464 EYIKASED
+464 
-472 RRKAIRAEIKD
+472 
-483 LQDRNAE
+483 
-490 IQRIKDEATGKW
+490 W
-502 KPVDLKGASPGQGVA
+502 KPPQPVNLKGASPGQGIA
-517 LGGVDMP
+517 LGGVDMA
-524 QFRDQVVEVL
+524 QFSDQIVEVL

-558 VFADYQRKIDETKE
+558 VFADYQRKIDEIK
-572 KLDVFK
+572 KALGVFK
-578 GIKKDSDNS
+578 GIKKDSDDS
-587 SKSFLSA
+587 SKSFRSA

-700 QSGVIASAL
+700 QTGIIASAL
-709 QDSGRDSGYSSAPY
+709 QDSARTEIDSSSPY

-743 ELVTTSMLK
+743 EIVTTGMLR
-752 RMGLL
+752 RMGVM

>member
-41 GKFTQKNMEV
+41 GKFTQKNVEV
-51 ARSFGTIATSAT
+51 ARSFGNVATSAT

-383 YLNNGGG
+383 YLNNGGSGRGSGGGG
-390 NTERQKTVEQLNN
+390 NTERQKTEEQLNS
-403 EKIQALTQEYLNATE
+403 EKIQALTQEYLKATE
-418 ERKTAIRSEIKGL
+418 ERKAAIRSEIKV
-431 QDRNA
+431 
-436 EIRRMKDEAL
+436 
-446 GKDTA
+446 
-451 EQLNNEKIQALTQ
+451 
-464 EYIKASED
+464 
-472 RRKAIRAEIKD
+472 

-490 IQRIKDEATGKW
+490 IQRMKDEATGKW

-517 LGGVDMP
+517 LGGVDMA
-524 QFRDQVVEVL
+524 QFSDQVVEVL
-534 PPIQQLEAELERL
+534 PPIQQLESELERL

-558 VFADYQRKIDETKE
+558 VFADYQQKIDETKD
-572 KLDVFK
+572 KLNVFK

-587 SKSFLSA
+587 AKSFHSA

-656 MVAMIAEIHNATGYA
+656 MVAMITEIHNATGFA

-700 QSGVIASAL
+700 QTGIIASAL
-709 QDSGRDSGYSSAPY
+709 QDSARTEVDSSSPY

-743 ELVTTSMLK
+743 EIVTTGMLR
-752 RMGLL
+752 RMGVM

>member
-41 GKFTQKNMEV
+41 GKFTQKNVEV

-116 MNGTSG
+116 MNGTSS

-302 LMRSFSSDRDYK
+302 LMRSFSSDRDYR

-383 YLNNGGG
+383 YLNNGGSGRGSGGGG
-390 NTERQKTVEQLNN
+390 NTERQKTEEQLNSD
-403 EKIQALTQEYLNATE
+403 KIQELTQEYIQATE
-418 ERKTAIRSEIKGL
+418 ERKTAIRSEIKL
-431 QDRNA
+431 
-436 EIRRMKDEAL
+436 
-446 GKDTA
+446 
-451 EQLNNEKIQALTQ
+451 
-464 EYIKASED
+464 
-472 RRKAIRAEIKD
+472 

-490 IQRIKDEATGKW
+490 IQRMKDEALGKY
-502 KPVDLKGASPGQGVA
+502 KQVDLTGASPGQGVA

-524 QFRDQVVEVL
+524 QFRDQFVDVL
-534 PPIQQLEAELERL
+534 PPVQQLEAELERL

-558 VFADYQRKIDETKE
+558 VFADYQKKIDETKE

-578 GIKKDSDNS
+578 RFKKDSDNS
-587 SKSFLSA
+587 AKSFHSA

-656 MVAMIAEIHNATGYA
+656 MVAMITEIHNATGFA

-700 QSGVIASAL
+700 QTGIIASAL
-709 QDSGRDSGYSSAPY
+709 QDSARTEVDSSSPY

-743 ELVTTSMLK
+743 EIVTTGMLR
-752 RMGLL
+752 RMGII

>member
-41 GKFTQKNMEV
+41 GKFTQKNVEV

-116 MNGTSG
+116 MNGTSS

-253 AQQELMQLEGKL
+253 AQQELLQLEGKL

-383 YLNNGGG
+383 YLNNGGSG
-390 NTERQKTVEQLNN
+390 RGSGGGGGTERQKTEEQLNS
-403 EKIQALTQEYLNATE
+403 EKIQELTQEYIQATE
-418 ERKTAIRSEIKGL
+418 ERKTAIRSEIKL
-431 QDRNA
+431 
-436 EIRRMKDEAL
+436 
-446 GKDTA
+446 
-451 EQLNNEKIQALTQ
+451 
-464 EYIKASED
+464 
-472 RRKAIRAEIKD
+472 

-490 IQRIKDEATGKW
+490 IQRMKDEALGKY
-502 KPVDLKGASPGQGVA
+502 KQVDLTGASPGQGVA

-524 QFRDQVVEVL
+524 QFRDQFVEVL

-547 AELQAQAWSPE
+547 AELQAQAWTPE
-558 VFADYQRKIDETKE
+558 IFADYQRQIDELKK
-572 KLDVFK
+572 KLGVFK
-578 GIKKDSDNS
+578 GIKTDSDNS
-587 SKSFLSA
+587 AKSFHSA

-700 QSGVIASAL
+700 QTGIIASAL
-709 QDSGRDSGYSSAPY
+709 QDSARTEVDSSSPY

-743 ELVTTSMLK
+743 EIVTTGMLR
-752 RMGLL
+752 RMGII

>member
-27 SEYTKQATMAGNEF
+27 SEYTKQATMAGSEF
-41 GKFTQKNMEV
+41 GKFTQKNVEV

-77 DVAKAYNALTKDQ
+77 DVAKAYNALTKEQ

-116 MNGTSG
+116 MNGTSS

-157 AFFANE
+157 AFFSSE
-163 TNVDNWG
+163 QNVDDWG
-170 RTVASAEGIYDSFLQ
+170 RTMQASESLYKSFVTSLNNMSLDSFFSNISEVIKSAKDAYNAMDDLATKGGKISNKEARLNYQ
-185 TLNTGDFSGFLSR
+185 KQQQMAIINDKKRTKAEREAAQARLEALSMETSAAKKATADLNNSVVKAKISEKLTGAGFERGTAAYNEAYKRAVRSLYDEDYVMGTLNTKPGQF
-198 IGEVI
+198 
-203 SSSKEAYNALDE
+203 
-215 LNTRMTVINPER
+215 
-227 TRLQARATELRA
+227 
-239 TIRRSGKDSEAGKA
+239 
-253 AQQELMQLEGKL
+253 
-265 TEAFRTESK
+265 
-274 LNMNAFKA
+274 
-282 EVDKKLKGA
+282 VD
-291 GIKLDK
+291 
-297 QSYDF
+297 
-302 LMRSFSSDRDYK
+302 
-314 RLAQNARGSID
+314 
-325 MVYDDEATGLGHQVD
+325 TGLRINNGNGSRALKRALGSNINLD
-340 NRNMNQKLLDLFT
+340 NLFT
-353 DKWRQQYSPL
+353 DEWRNEVNPYVQ
-363 LNAAFSARGSAASTM
+363 AVWGSLASGESEKRM
-378 LSNAR
+378 ANRFAQRNLGSS
-383 YLNNGGG
+383 GGDK
-390 NTERQKTVEQLNN
+390 TKLQKTEEQLNS
-403 EKIQALTQEYLNATE
+403 EKIQTLTQEYLKATE
-418 ERKTAIRSEIKGL
+418 ERKTAIRSEIKV
-431 QDRNA
+431 
-436 EIRRMKDEAL
+436 
-446 GKDTA
+446 
-451 EQLNNEKIQALTQ
+451 
-464 EYIKASED
+464 
-472 RRKAIRAEIKD
+472 

-490 IQRIKDEATGKW
+490 IQRMKDEATGKW

-524 QFRDQVVEVL
+524 QFRDQFVEVL

-558 VFADYQRKIDETKE
+558 VFADYQQKIDETKE

-587 SKSFLSA
+587 AKSFHSA

-656 MVAMIAEIHNATGYA
+656 MVAMITEIHNATGFA

-700 QSGVIASAL
+700 QTGIIASAL
-709 QDSGRDSGYSSAPY
+709 QDSARTEVGSSSPY

-743 ELVTTSMLK
+743 EIVTTGMLR
-752 RMGLL
+752 RMGVI

>member
-27 SEYTKQATMAGNEF
+27 SEYTKQATMAGSEF
-41 GKFTQKNMEV
+41 GKFTQKNVEV

-116 MNGTSG
+116 MNGTSS

-157 AFFANE
+157 AFFSSE
-163 TNVDNWG
+163 QNVDDWG
-170 RTVASAEGIYDSFLQ
+170 RTMQASESLYKSFVTSLNNMSLDSFFSNIREVIKSAKDAYNAMDDLATKGGKISNKEARLNYQ
-185 TLNTGDFSGFLSR
+185 KQQQMAIINDKKRTKAEREAAQARLEALSMETSAAKKATADLNNSVVKAKISEKLTGAGFEKGTAAYNEAYKRAVRSLYDEDYVMGTLNTKPGQF
-198 IGEVI
+198 
-203 SSSKEAYNALDE
+203 
-215 LNTRMTVINPER
+215 
-227 TRLQARATELRA
+227 
-239 TIRRSGKDSEAGKA
+239 
-253 AQQELMQLEGKL
+253 
-265 TEAFRTESK
+265 
-274 LNMNAFKA
+274 
-282 EVDKKLKGA
+282 VD
-291 GIKLDK
+291 
-297 QSYDF
+297 
-302 LMRSFSSDRDYK
+302 
-314 RLAQNARGSID
+314 
-325 MVYDDEATGLGHQVD
+325 TGLRINNGNGSRALKRALGSNINLD
-340 NRNMNQKLLDLFT
+340 NLFT
-353 DKWRQQYSPL
+353 DAWRNEVNPYVQ
-363 LNAAFSARGSAASTM
+363 AVWGSLASGESEKRM
-378 LSNAR
+378 ANRFAQKSLGGSGD
-383 YLNNGGG
+383 GGG
-390 NTERQKTVEQLNN
+390 TERQKTEEQLNS
-403 EKIQALTQEYLNATE
+403 EKIQALTQEYLKATE
-418 ERKTAIRSEIKGL
+418 ERKTAIRSEIKV
-431 QDRNA
+431 
-436 EIRRMKDEAL
+436 
-446 GKDTA
+446 
-451 EQLNNEKIQALTQ
+451 
-464 EYIKASED
+464 
-472 RRKAIRAEIKD
+472 

-490 IQRIKDEATGKW
+490 IQRMKDEATGKY
-502 KPVDLKGASPGQGVA
+502 KQVDLSGATRGQGIA
-517 LGGVDMP
+517 LGGVDMA
-524 QFRDQVVEVL
+524 QFSDQVVEVL
-534 PPIQQLEAELERL
+534 PPIQQLEVELERL

-558 VFADYQRKIDETKE
+558 VFADYQQKIDETKE

-587 SKSFLSA
+587 SKSFRSA

-656 MVAMIAEIHNATGYA
+656 MVAMIAEIHNATGFA

>member
-41 GKFTQKNMEV
+41 GKFTQKNVEV

-122 VLDSLKGKFMINVDA
+122 VLDTLKGKFTLNIDA
-137 LKLLNWG
+137 LKLFSMG
-144 LTAAKKALDVAKD
+144 LTAAKTALNVAKD
-157 AFFANE
+157 AFFSSE
-163 TNVDNWG
+163 QNVDDWG
-170 RTVASAEGIYDSFLQ
+170 RTMQASESLYKSFVTSLNNMSLDSF
-185 TLNTGDFSGFLSR
+185 FSNIR
-198 IGEVI
+198 EVI
-203 SSSKEAYNALDE
+203 KSAKEAYNAMDDLATKGGKISNKEARLNYQKQQQMAIINDKKRTKAEREAAQARLEALSMETSAAKKATADLNNSVVKAKISEKLTGAGFERGTAAYNEAYKRAVRSLYDE
-215 LNTRMTVINPER
+215 DYVMGTLNTKPG
-227 TRLQARATELRA
+227 Q
-239 TIRRSGKDSEAGKA
+239 
-253 AQQELMQLEGKL
+253 
-265 TEAFRTESK
+265 F
-274 LNMNAFKA
+274 
-282 EVDKKLKGA
+282 VD
-291 GIKLDK
+291 
-297 QSYDF
+297 
-302 LMRSFSSDRDYK
+302 
-314 RLAQNARGSID
+314 
-325 MVYDDEATGLGHQVD
+325 TGLRINNGNGSRALKRALGSNINLD
-340 NRNMNQKLLDLFT
+340 NLFT
-353 DKWRQQYSPL
+353 DEWRNEVNPYVQ
-363 LNAAFSARGSAASTM
+363 AVWGSLASGESEKRM
-378 LSNAR
+378 ANRFAQKNLGGS
-383 YLNNGGG
+383 GGG
-390 NTERQKTVEQLNN
+390 GGTERQKTEEQLNS
-403 EKIQALTQEYLNATE
+403 EKIQALTQEYLKATE
-418 ERKTAIRSEIKGL
+418 ERKTAIRSEIKL
-431 QDRNA
+431 
-436 EIRRMKDEAL
+436 
-446 GKDTA
+446 
-451 EQLNNEKIQALTQ
+451 
-464 EYIKASED
+464 
-472 RRKAIRAEIKD
+472 

-490 IQRIKDEATGKW
+490 IQRMKDEALGKY
-502 KPVDLKGASPGQGVA
+502 KPVDLTGAERGQGIA
-517 LGGVDMP
+517 LGGVDMA
-524 QFRDQVVEVL
+524 QFSDQVVEVL

-558 VFADYQRKIDETKE
+558 VFADYQQKIDETKE

-587 SKSFLSA
+587 SKSFRSA

-709 QDSGRDSGYSSAPY
+709 QDSNRASSQPSSPY
-723 VTGET
+723 VNGEL
-728 IILGANN
+728 IFLGTNN

-743 ELVTTSMLK
+743 EIVTTGRLR
-752 RMGLL
+752 RMGIM

>member
-41 GKFTQKNMEV
+41 GKFTQKNVEV

-77 DVAKAYNALTKDQ
+77 DVAKAYNALTKEQ

-116 MNGTSG
+116 MNGTSS

-144 LTAAKKALDVAKD
+144 LMAAKKALDVAKD

-274 LNMNAFKA
+274 LNLNAFKA

-302 LMRSFSSDRDYK
+302 LMRSFSSDRDYR

-383 YLNNGGG
+383 YLNNGGSGRGSGGGG
-390 NTERQKTVEQLNN
+390 NTERQKTEEQLNS
-403 EKIQALTQEYLNATE
+403 EKIQKLTQEYLKATE
-418 ERKTAIRSEIKGL
+418 ERKAAIRSEIKV
-431 QDRNA
+431 
-436 EIRRMKDEAL
+436 
-446 GKDTA
+446 
-451 EQLNNEKIQALTQ
+451 
-464 EYIKASED
+464 
-472 RRKAIRAEIKD
+472 

-490 IQRIKDEATGKW
+490 IQRMKDEALGKY
-502 KPVDLKGASPGQGVA
+502 KPVDLTGASPVQGVA
-517 LGGVDMP
+517 LGGVDMA
-524 QFRDQVVEVL
+524 QFSDQVVEVL

-558 VFADYQRKIDETKE
+558 VFADYQQKIDETKE

-587 SKSFLSA
+587 SKSFRSA

-609 DPTAKIMGIIAEA
+609 DPTAKIIGIIAEA

-709 QDSGRDSGYSSAPY
+709 QDNNRASSQPSSPY
-723 VTGET
+723 VNGEL
-728 IILGANN
+728 IFLGTNN

-743 ELVTTSMLK
+743 EIVTTGMLRK
-752 RMGLL
+752 MGIM

>member
-27 SEYTKQATMAGNEF
+27 SEYTKQATMAGSEF
-41 GKFTQKNMEV
+41 GKFTQKNVEV

-116 MNGTSG
+116 MNGTSS

-144 LTAAKKALDVAKD
+144 LTATKKALDVAKD

-253 AQQELMQLEGKL
+253 AQQELLQLEGKL

-302 LMRSFSSDRDYK
+302 LMRSFSSDRDYR

-383 YLNNGGG
+383 DLNNGGSGRGRGGGG
-390 NTERQKTVEQLNN
+390 NTERQKTEEQLNS
-403 EKIQALTQEYLNATE
+403 EKIQELTQEYLKATE
-418 ERKTAIRSEIKGL
+418 ERKTAIRSEIKV
-431 QDRNA
+431 
-436 EIRRMKDEAL
+436 
-446 GKDTA
+446 
-451 EQLNNEKIQALTQ
+451 
-464 EYIKASED
+464 
-472 RRKAIRAEIKD
+472 

-490 IQRIKDEATGKW
+490 IQHMKDEATGKW
-502 KPVDLKGASPGQGVA
+502 KPVDLKGASPGQGIA
-517 LGGVDMP
+517 LGGVDMA
-524 QFRDQVVEVL
+524 QFSDQVVEVL

-587 SKSFLSA
+587 SKSFRSA

-709 QDSGRDSGYSSAPY
+709 QDSNRTSSQPSSPY
-723 VTGET
+723 VNGEL
-728 IILGANN
+728 IFLGTNN

-743 ELVTTSMLK
+743 EIVTTGMLR
-752 RMGLL
+752 RMGIM

>member
-41 GKFTQKNMEV
+41 GKFTQKNVEV

>member
-41 GKFTQKNMEV
+41 GKFTQKNVEV
-51 ARSFGTIATSAT
+51 ARSFGTIATSAS

-77 DVAKAYNALTKDQ
+77 DVAKAYNALTKEQ

-116 MNGTSG
+116 MNGTSS

-253 AQQELMQLEGKL
+253 AQQELLQLEGKL

-291 GIKLDK
+291 GLKLDK

-302 LMRSFSSDRDYK
+302 LMRSFSSDRDYR

-383 YLNNGGG
+383 YLNNGGFGRGSGGGG
-390 NTERQKTVEQLNN
+390 NTERQKTEEQLNS
-403 EKIQALTQEYLNATE
+403 EKIQALTQEYLKATE
-418 ERKTAIRSEIKGL
+418 ERKAAIRSEIKV
-431 QDRNA
+431 
-436 EIRRMKDEAL
+436 
-446 GKDTA
+446 
-451 EQLNNEKIQALTQ
+451 
-464 EYIKASED
+464 
-472 RRKAIRAEIKD
+472 

-490 IQRIKDEATGKW
+490 IQHMKDEATGKY
-502 KPVDLKGASPGQGVA
+502 KQVDLSGATRGQGIA
-517 LGGVDMP
+517 LGGVDMA
-524 QFRDQVVEVL
+524 QFSDQVVEVL
-534 PPIQQLEAELERL
+534 PPIQQLETELERL

-572 KLDVFK
+572 KLNVFK
-578 GIKKDSDNS
+578 GIKKDSDDS
-587 SKSFLSA
+587 SKSFRSA
-594 ASAIGAVGNALNSIE
+594 ASAIGSVGNALNSIE

-656 MVAMIAEIHNATGYA
+656 MVAMIAEIHNATGFA

-700 QSGVIASAL
+700 QAGVIASAL

-728 IILGANN
+728 IMLGANN

>member
-27 SEYTKQATMAGNEF
+27 SEYTKQATMAGSEF
-41 GKFTQKNMEV
+41 GKFTQKNVEV

-116 MNGTSG
+116 MNGTSS

-157 AFFANE
+157 AFFSSE
-163 TNVDNWG
+163 QNVDDWG
-170 RTVASAEGIYDSFLQ
+170 RTMQASEGLYKSFVTSLNNMSLDSFFSNIREVIKSAKDAYNAMDDLATKGGKISNKEARLNYQ
-185 TLNTGDFSGFLSR
+185 KQQQMAIINDKKRTKAEREAAQARLEALSMETSAAKKATADLNNSVVKAKISEKLTGAGFEKGTAAYNEAYKRAVRSLYDEDYVMGTLNTKPGQF
-198 IGEVI
+198 
-203 SSSKEAYNALDE
+203 
-215 LNTRMTVINPER
+215 
-227 TRLQARATELRA
+227 
-239 TIRRSGKDSEAGKA
+239 
-253 AQQELMQLEGKL
+253 
-265 TEAFRTESK
+265 
-274 LNMNAFKA
+274 
-282 EVDKKLKGA
+282 VD
-291 GIKLDK
+291 
-297 QSYDF
+297 
-302 LMRSFSSDRDYK
+302 
-314 RLAQNARGSID
+314 
-325 MVYDDEATGLGHQVD
+325 TGLRINNGNGSRALKRALGSNINLD
-340 NRNMNQKLLDLFT
+340 NLFT
-353 DKWRQQYSPL
+353 DAWRNEVNPYVQ
-363 LNAAFSARGSAASTM
+363 AVWGSLASGESEKRM
-378 LSNAR
+378 ANRFAQKSLGGS
-383 YLNNGGG
+383 GGG
-390 NTERQKTVEQLNN
+390 DNTERQKTTEQLNN
-403 EKIQALTQEYLNATE
+403 EKIQE
-418 ERKTAIRSEIKGL
+418 
-431 QDRNA
+431 
-436 EIRRMKDEAL
+436 
-446 GKDTA
+446 
-451 EQLNNEKIQALTQ
+451 LTQ

-490 IQRIKDEATGKW
+490 IQHMKDEATGKW
-502 KPVDLKGASPGQGVA
+502 KPVNLTGASPGQGVA
-517 LGGVDMP
+517 LGGVDMA
-524 QFRDQVVEVL
+524 QFSDQVVEVL
-534 PPIQQLEAELERL
+534 PPIQQLETELERL
-547 AELQAQAWSPE
+547 AELQRQAWSPE
-558 VFADYQRKIDETKE
+558 VFADYQQKIDETKE

-587 SKSFLSA
+587 AKSFHAA
-594 ASAIGAVGNALNSIE
+594 ASAIGSVGNALNSIE

-629 AGQAISAKDTTSSGW
+629 AGQAISAKDTTASGW

-656 MVAMIAEIHNATGYA
+656 MVAMIAEIHNATGFA

>member
-27 SEYTKQATMAGNEF
+27 SDYTKQAALAGSEF
-41 GKFTQKNMEV
+41 GKFTQKNVEV

-116 MNGTSG
+116 MNGTSS

-163 TNVDNWG
+163 TNVDDWG

-227 TRLQARATELRA
+227 TKLQARATELRA

-253 AQQELMQLEGKL
+253 AQQELLQLEGKL

-314 RLAQNARGSID
+314 RLAQNASGKVTSDYVSIN
-325 MVYDDEATGLGHQVD
+325 ASTGLGYWKQTD
-340 NRNMNQKLLDLFT
+340 TRNTNQKLLDLFT
-353 DKWRQQYSPL
+353 DEWRQKNSPL
-363 LNAAFSARGSAASTM
+363 LNAAFSAQGSAASTM

-383 YLNNGGG
+383 YLNNGGSG
-390 NTERQKTVEQLNN
+390 RGSGRGGGTERQKTKEQLIN
-403 EKIQALTQEYLNATE
+403 EDIQKLTQEYINASND
-418 ERKTAIRSEIKGL
+418 RQAAIRNEIKGL
-431 QDRNA
+431 QD
-436 EIRRMKDEAL
+436 
-446 GKDTA
+446 
-451 EQLNNEKIQALTQ
+451 QLAVIQQL
-464 EYIKASED
+464 
-472 RRKAIRAEIKD
+472 
-483 LQDRNAE
+483 
-490 IQRIKDEATGKW
+490 KDEATGKW
-502 KPVDLKGASPGQGVA
+502 KPVDLKGASPGQGIA

-534 PPIQQLEAELERL
+534 PPVQQLETELERL

-558 VFADYQRKIDETKE
+558 VFADYQQKIDETKE

-587 SKSFLSA
+587 AKSFHAA
-594 ASAIGAVGNALNSIE
+594 ASAIGSVGNALNSIE

-700 QSGVIASAL
+700 QTGVIASAL
-709 QDSGRDSGYSSAPY
+709 QDSNRASNQPSSPY
-723 VTGET
+723 VNGEL
-728 IILGANN
+728 IFLGTNN

-743 ELVTTSMLK
+743 EIVTTGMLR
-752 RMGLL
+752 RMGIM

>member
-27 SEYTKQATMAGNEF
+27 SEYTKQAALAGSEF
-41 GKFTQKNMEV
+41 GKFTQKNVEV

-77 DVAKAYNALTKDQ
+77 DVAKAYNALTKEQ

-116 MNGTSG
+116 MNSTGS
-122 VLDSLKGKFMINVDA
+122 VLDSLKGKFMVNVDA

-163 TNVDNWG
+163 TNVDDWG

-227 TRLQARATELRA
+227 TKLQARATELRA

-253 AQQELMQLEGKL
+253 AQQELLQLEGKL

-314 RLAQNARGSID
+314 RLAQNASGKVTSDYVSIN
-325 MVYDDEATGLGHQVD
+325 ASTGLGYWKQTD
-340 NRNMNQKLLDLFT
+340 TRNTNQKLLDLFT
-353 DKWRQQYSPL
+353 DEWRQKNSPL
-363 LNAAFSARGSAASTM
+363 LNAAFSAQGSAASTM

-383 YLNNGGG
+383 YLNNGGSGRGGSRGG
-390 NTERQKTVEQLNN
+390 NTERQKTEEQLNS
-403 EKIQALTQEYLNATE
+403 EKIQKLTQEYLKATE
-418 ERKTAIRSEIKGL
+418 ERKTAIRSEIKV
-431 QDRNA
+431 
-436 EIRRMKDEAL
+436 
-446 GKDTA
+446 
-451 EQLNNEKIQALTQ
+451 
-464 EYIKASED
+464 
-472 RRKAIRAEIKD
+472 

-490 IQRIKDEATGKW
+490 IQRMKDEALGKY
-502 KPVDLKGASPGQGVA
+502 KPVNLTGATPGQGIA
-517 LGGVDMP
+517 LGGVDMA
-524 QFRDQVVEVL
+524 QFSDQVVEVL

-558 VFADYQRKIDETKE
+558 VFADYQQKIDETKE

-587 SKSFLSA
+587 AKSFHAA
-594 ASAIGAVGNALNSIE
+594 ASAIGSVGNALNSIE

-629 AGQAISAKDTTSSGW
+629 AGQAVSAKDTTSSGW

-700 QSGVIASAL
+700 QTGIIASAL
-709 QDSGRDSGYSSAPY
+709 QDSNRASSQPSSPY
-723 VTGET
+723 VNGEL
-728 IILGANN
+728 IFLGTNN

-743 ELVTTSMLK
+743 EIVTTGMLR
-752 RMGLL
+752 RMGIM

>member
-41 GKFTQKNMEV
+41 GKFTQKNVEV

-103 NTLKGRISEAKTE
+103 NALKGRISEAKTE

-122 VLDSLKGKFMINVDA
+122 VLDTLKGKFTLNIDA
-137 LKLLNWG
+137 LKLFSMG
-144 LTAAKKALDVAKD
+144 LTAAKTALNVAKD
-157 AFFANE
+157 AFFSSE
-163 TNVDNWG
+163 QNVDDWG
-170 RTVASAEGIYDSFLQ
+170 RTMQASESLYKSFVTSLNNMSLDSFFSNIREVIKSAKDAYNAMDDLATKGGKISNKEARLNYQ
-185 TLNTGDFSGFLSR
+185 KQQQMAIINDKKRTKAEREAAQARLEALSMETSAAKKATADLNNSVVKAKISKKLTGAGFEKGTAAYNEAYQRAVRSLYDEDYVMGTLNTKPGQF
-198 IGEVI
+198 
-203 SSSKEAYNALDE
+203 
-215 LNTRMTVINPER
+215 
-227 TRLQARATELRA
+227 
-239 TIRRSGKDSEAGKA
+239 
-253 AQQELMQLEGKL
+253 
-265 TEAFRTESK
+265 
-274 LNMNAFKA
+274 
-282 EVDKKLKGA
+282 VD
-291 GIKLDK
+291 
-297 QSYDF
+297 
-302 LMRSFSSDRDYK
+302 
-314 RLAQNARGSID
+314 
-325 MVYDDEATGLGHQVD
+325 TGLKINNGKGSRSLKRALGSNVNLD
-340 NRNMNQKLLDLFT
+340 NLFT
-353 DKWRQQYSPL
+353 DEWRNEVNPYVQ
-363 LNAAFSARGSAASTM
+363 AVWGSLASGESEKRM
-378 LSNAR
+378 ANRFAQRNLD
-383 YLNNGGG
+383 GGG
-390 NTERQKTVEQLNN
+390 GDKAKRQKTEEQLNS
-403 EKIQALTQEYLNATE
+403 EKIQALTQEYLKATE
-418 ERKTAIRSEIKGL
+418 ERKTAIRSEIKV
-431 QDRNA
+431 
-436 EIRRMKDEAL
+436 
-446 GKDTA
+446 
-451 EQLNNEKIQALTQ
+451 
-464 EYIKASED
+464 
-472 RRKAIRAEIKD
+472 

-490 IQRIKDEATGKW
+490 IQRMKDEALGKY
-502 KPVDLKGASPGQGVA
+502 KPVNLTGASPGQGVA
-517 LGGVDMP
+517 LGGVDMA
-524 QFRDQVVEVL
+524 QFSDQVVEVL
-534 PPIQQLEAELERL
+534 PPIQQLESELERL

-587 SKSFLSA
+587 AKSFHSA

-656 MVAMIAEIHNATGYA
+656 MVAMITEIHNATGFA

-700 QSGVIASAL
+700 QTGIIASAL
-709 QDSGRDSGYSSAPY
+709 QDSARTEINSSSPY

-743 ELVTTSMLK
+743 EIVTTGMLR
-752 RMGLL
+752 RMGVM

>member
-41 GKFTQKNMEV
+41 GKFTQKNVEV

-103 NTLKGRISEAKTE
+103 NTLKGRISEAKAE
-116 MNGTSG
+116 MNGTSS

-282 EVDKKLKGA
+282 EVDKKLKSA

-302 LMRSFSSDRDYK
+302 LMRSFSSDRDYR

-363 LNAAFSARGSAASTM
+363 LNAAFSARGGAASTM

-383 YLNNGGG
+383 YLNNGGSGRGSGGGG
-390 NTERQKTVEQLNN
+390 NTERQKTEEQLNS
-403 EKIQALTQEYLNATE
+403 EKIQELTQEYLKATE
-418 ERKTAIRSEIKGL
+418 ERKTAIRSEIKV
-431 QDRNA
+431 
-436 EIRRMKDEAL
+436 
-446 GKDTA
+446 
-451 EQLNNEKIQALTQ
+451 
-464 EYIKASED
+464 
-472 RRKAIRAEIKD
+472 

-490 IQRIKDEATGKW
+490 IQHMKDEALGKY
-502 KPVDLKGASPGQGVA
+502 KPVNLIGASPGQGVA
-517 LGGVDMP
+517 LGGVDMA
-524 QFRDQVVEVL
+524 QFSDQVVEVL

-547 AELQAQAWSPE
+547 AELQRQAWSPE
-558 VFADYQRKIDETKE
+558 VFADYQQKIDETKE

-587 SKSFLSA
+587 SKSFRSA
-594 ASAIGAVGNALNSIE
+594 ASAIGAVGSALNSIE

-709 QDSGRDSGYSSAPY
+709 QDSNRASSQPSSPY
-723 VTGET
+723 VNGEL
-728 IILGANN
+728 IFLGTNN

-743 ELVTTSMLK
+743 EIVTTGMLR
-752 RMGLL
+752 RMGMM